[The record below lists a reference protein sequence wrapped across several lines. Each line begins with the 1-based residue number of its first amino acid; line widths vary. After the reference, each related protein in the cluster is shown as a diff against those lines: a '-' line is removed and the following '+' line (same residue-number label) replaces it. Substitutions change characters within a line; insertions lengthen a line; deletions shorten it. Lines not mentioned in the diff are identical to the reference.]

1 MATFKV
7 YLREDCFVSD
17 VTVAK
22 AYLGD
27 AIYPKARREAS
38 KLLKIS
44 VDQIV
49 IEEVVTSDGELLTS
63 AAASNMTIT
72 EVHHD

>member
-1 MATFKV
+1 V
-7 YLREDCFVSD
+7 
-17 VTVAK
+17 
-22 AYLGD
+22 
-27 AIYPKARREAS
+27 S

-63 AAASNMTIT
+63 AAASNMTII
-72 EVHHD
+72 EVQHD